1 MQHII
6 IAEDEDDVREF
17 LTRAVQRAA
26 PTATISA
33 AADGSDALALVL
45 ERGCDLIISDQRMP
59 NMTGVELLGAVREHG
74 YTFPFIVISADVTV
88 EQMLQEAGVSAFFYK
103 PLSMRQIREI
113 VEAWLPHQSAS

>member
-17 LTRAVQRAA
+17 LTRAIQRAA
-26 PTATISA
+26 PAAKISA
-33 AADGSDALALVL
+33 ATDGSEALAIVL

-59 NMTGVELLGAVREHG
+59 YMTGVELLNAVREHG
-74 YTFPFIVISADVTV
+74 YTFPFIIISADVTV
-88 EQMLQEAGVSAFFYK
+88 EQMLQDAGVSAFFYK

-113 VEAWLPHQSAS
+113 VEAWLPPQNAF